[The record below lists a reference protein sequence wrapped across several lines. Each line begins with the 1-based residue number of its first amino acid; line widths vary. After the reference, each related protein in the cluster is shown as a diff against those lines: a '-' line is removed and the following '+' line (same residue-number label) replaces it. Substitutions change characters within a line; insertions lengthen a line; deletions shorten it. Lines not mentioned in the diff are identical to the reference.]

1 VTILIG
7 LLAAAFGAT
16 IGAITTYF
24 TTRSTMRLGLEQDY
38 DKTLRDIRL
47 KGYQQLFHL
56 TAQIPRH
63 WLLTPEPS
71 RAELLKIRTS
81 FHDWYYGADAPGMFL
96 ARDSK
101 IAYITLMNALDVA
114 LFEISPGGDT
124 KLCDRPDS
132 KLSPEESHHLL
143 ELTSK
148 MRHQLAFD
156 IGAANPPRTRSHS
169 PDRTVPSLGPVP
181 NDLRWS
187 WLPTAWKW
195 KRPLRGADR
204 GL

>member
-16 IGAITTYF
+16 IGAVTTF
-24 TTRSTMRLGLEQDY
+24 LTTRSTMRLGLEQDY

-47 KGYQQLFHL
+47 KGHQQLFHL

-63 WLLTPEPS
+63 WLLTPQPS
-71 RAELLKIRTS
+71 RAELLKIRIS
-81 FHDWYYGADAPGMFL
+81 FHEWYYSADAPGMFL
-96 ARDSK
+96 TQESK
-101 IAYITLMNALDVA
+101 KAYINLMNALDDA
-114 LFEISPGGDT
+114 LFKIAPGRET
-124 KLCDRPDS
+124 KLSDRPDS
-132 KLSPEESHHLL
+132 KLSTEESHSLL
-143 ELTSK
+143 DLTST

-169 PDRTVPSLGPVP
+169 PDRTVPSSGPVP
-181 NDLRWS
+181 NDPRWS

-204 GL
+204 SL